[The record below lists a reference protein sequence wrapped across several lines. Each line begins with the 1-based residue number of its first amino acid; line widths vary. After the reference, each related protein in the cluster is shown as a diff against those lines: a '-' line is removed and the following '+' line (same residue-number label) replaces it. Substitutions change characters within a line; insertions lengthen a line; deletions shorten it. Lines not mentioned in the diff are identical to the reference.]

1 MRTVVTL
8 CLLAVLCT
16 DEVEAAKVKGADAQ
30 KCYDVNF
37 QGISDTSATA
47 HDDSAKC
54 KDTAETSIENSFG
67 FIDTLTE
74 TGNTL
79 IGQLDNI
86 FLECHHSDSLRM
98 QSCIIAELEEINR
111 ATEAFETDANSA
123 ERVIQPISNYIILQ
137 ADQCS
142 DEIYTIARFNS
153 EESKLSCSRCV
164 EKALKDVDATIF
176 KILLI
181 RVRNAKST
189 VEKTVRQLENLRSDV
204 VQEVDLT
211 VTKKVWELLEKHR
224 DHVNP
229 ILDSIRRDV
238 ETAKIK
244 GKRAQ
249 PCYDAALNLIRNAD
263 HTAYSNAQECKEA
276 AEASIE
282 RNLCFIHD
290 LILTG
295 QKLITELDNI
305 FPKCYESISGIS
317 DILKLRRCII
327 NELGITNTGVKNLQ
341 RDANSSTYTA
351 KLAFNVV
358 NSQSNDCLNNVYA
371 DARLN
376 VAEAKSTVDRCLKNL

>member
-1 MRTVVTL
+1 MKTIIIL
-8 CLLAVLCT
+8 CLLAFFCT
-16 DEVEAAKVKGADAQ
+16 
-30 KCYDVNF
+30 
-37 QGISDTSATA
+37 
-47 HDDSAKC
+47 
-54 KDTAETSIENSFG
+54 
-67 FIDTLTE
+67 
-74 TGNTL
+74 
-79 IGQLDNI
+79 
-86 FLECHHSDSLRM
+86 
-98 QSCIIAELEEINR
+98 
-111 ATEAFETDANSA
+111 
-123 ERVIQPISNYIILQ
+123 
-137 ADQCS
+137 
-142 DEIYTIARFNS
+142 
-153 EESKLSCSRCV
+153 
-164 EKALKDVDATIF
+164 VDATIF